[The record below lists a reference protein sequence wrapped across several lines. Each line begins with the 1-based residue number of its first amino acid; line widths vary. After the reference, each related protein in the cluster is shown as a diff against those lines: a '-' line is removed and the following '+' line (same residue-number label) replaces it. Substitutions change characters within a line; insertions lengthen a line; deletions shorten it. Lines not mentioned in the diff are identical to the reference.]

1 MLIELTDT
9 FKIKKTKKYK
19 QINKRHVKKKE
30 KRKKVQ
36 SGIDKY

>member
-1 MLIELTDT
+1 MELTDT

-30 KRKKVQ
+30 KEKKYRVE
-36 SGIDKY
+36 